1 MQPSFG
7 HIHQNRKSVIDLVHN
22 IVIQDG
28 MPTNL
33 NISRIT
39 GVTLYDTAWTA
50 GVEYALQSQEDI
62 EDKAD
67 TDFDHK
73 SEANKENLDADYNL
87 VDHNEVENI
96 NEDEVNPKRRRQQ
109 RCRKRE

>member
-1 MQPSFG
+1 
-7 HIHQNRKSVIDLVHN
+7 
-22 IVIQDG
+22 

-39 GVTLYDTAWTA
+39 RVALYDTAWTA

-73 SEANKENLDADYNL
+73 SE
-87 VDHNEVENI
+87 
-96 NEDEVNPKRRRQQ
+96 DEKIWMQPTMKLTPQNWMKSTKTKPIQAKSKIR
-109 RCRKRE
+109 

>member
-1 MQPSFG
+1 
-7 HIHQNRKSVIDLVHN
+7 
-22 IVIQDG
+22 

-39 GVTLYDTAWTA
+39 VALYDTAWTA

-73 SEANKENLDADYNL
+73 SEADEEDLDADYNFWL
-87 VDHNEVENI
+87 TTTKWRI
-96 NEDEVNPKRRRQQ
+96 
-109 RCRKRE
+109 